1 MKLSLFTQWN
11 LISLLSQFLSSN
23 FIKSRM
29 KKLIFLSISVIL
41 FFSVSCRENLP
52 IDKDLTK
59 KSYNLIN
66 QDSIEVVFPKDI
78 IGHITVMGFIYTNC
92 PDICPMTTH
101 NMYLTEKRLKEE
113 GIENVK
119 FVALSFDPDRDT
131 PEVLTAFAKIRE
143 LDFNDW
149 TLLTGNKNTINDL
162 LKRFDVRAIKTD
174 ESFNEDGKSEY
185 SMMHTD
191 RISLIDSN
199 GRLRKN
205 YKGSTL
211 NIEELINDIKTL
223 ED

>member
-1 MKLSLFTQWN
+1 
-11 LISLLSQFLSSN
+11 
-23 FIKSRM
+23 M
-29 KKLIFLSISVIL
+29 KKLILITITVTLLFSLS
-41 FFSVSCRENLP
+41 CKDNLP
-52 IDKDLTK
+52 LDKDLTK

-66 QDSIEVVFPKDI
+66 QDSVEVIFPKDI
-78 IGHITVMGFIYTNC
+78 IGHITVMGFIYTHC

-101 NMYLTEKRLKEE
+101 NMYLTEKKLEKE
-113 GIENVK
+113 GIKNVK

-131 PEVLTAFAKIRE
+131 PEVLTDFAKIRE

-162 LKRFDVRAIKTD
+162 IKRFDIRAIKTD
-174 ESFNEDGKSEY
+174 ESINEDGKSEY

-199 GRLRKN
+199 GKLRKN

>member
-1 MKLSLFTQWN
+1 
-11 LISLLSQFLSSN
+11 
-23 FIKSRM
+23 M
-29 KKLIFLSISVIL
+29 KKLILITITVTLLFSLS
-41 FFSVSCRENLP
+41 CKDNLP
-52 IDKDLTK
+52 LDKDLTK

-66 QDSIEVVFPKDI
+66 QDSVDVIFPNDI
-78 IGHITVMGFIYTNC
+78 IGHITVMGFIYTHC

-101 NMYLTEKRLKEE
+101 NMYLTEKKLKDE

-162 LKRFDVRAIKTD
+162 IKRFDVRAIKTD
-174 ESFNEDGKSEY
+174 ESINEDGKSEY

-199 GRLRKN
+199 GKLRKN

>member
-1 MKLSLFTQWN
+1 
-11 LISLLSQFLSSN
+11 
-23 FIKSRM
+23 M
-29 KKLIFLSISVIL
+29 KKLILITIVVTLLFSLS
-41 FFSVSCRENLP
+41 CKDNLP
-52 IDKDLTK
+52 LDKDLTK

-66 QDSIEVVFPKDI
+66 QDSVDVIFPKDI
-78 IGHITVMGFIYTNC
+78 IGHITVMGFIYTHC

-101 NMYLTEKRLKEE
+101 NMYLTEKKLAKE
-113 GIENVK
+113 GIKNVK

-162 LKRFDVRAIKTD
+162 IKRFDVRAIKTD
-174 ESFNEDGKSEY
+174 ESISKDGNTEY

-199 GRLRKN
+199 GKLRKN

>member
-1 MKLSLFTQWN
+1 
-11 LISLLSQFLSSN
+11 
-23 FIKSRM
+23 M
-29 KKLIFLSISVIL
+29 KKLILITIAVIL
-41 FFSVSCRENLP
+41 LFSLSCKDNLP
-52 IDKDLTK
+52 LDKDLTK

-66 QDSIEVVFPKDI
+66 QDSVDVIFPNDI
-78 IGHITVMGFIYTNC
+78 IGHITVMGFIYTHC

-101 NMYLTEKRLKEE
+101 NMYLTEKKLEKE
-113 GIENVK
+113 GIKNVK

-131 PEVLTAFAKIRE
+131 PEVLTDFAKIRE

-162 LKRFDVRAIKTD
+162 IKRFDVRAIKTD
-174 ESFNEDGKSEY
+174 ESINEDGKSEY

-199 GRLRKN
+199 GKLRKN

>member
-1 MKLSLFTQWN
+1 
-11 LISLLSQFLSSN
+11 
-23 FIKSRM
+23 M
-29 KKLIFLSISVIL
+29 KKLILITITVTLLFSLS
-41 FFSVSCRENLP
+41 CKDNLP
-52 IDKDLTK
+52 LDKDLTK

-66 QDSIEVVFPKDI
+66 QDSVEVIFPKDI
-78 IGHITVMGFIYTNC
+78 IGHITVMGFIYTHC

-101 NMYLTEKRLKEE
+101 NMYLTEKKLEKE
-113 GIENVK
+113 GIKNVK

-162 LKRFDVRAIKTD
+162 IKRFDVRAIKTD
-174 ESFNEDGKSEY
+174 ESINEDGKSEY

-199 GRLRKN
+199 GKLRKN

>member
-1 MKLSLFTQWN
+1 
-11 LISLLSQFLSSN
+11 
-23 FIKSRM
+23 M
-29 KKLIFLSISVIL
+29 KKLILITITVTLLFSLS
-41 FFSVSCRENLP
+41 CKDNLP
-52 IDKDLTK
+52 LDKDLTK

-66 QDSIEVVFPKDI
+66 QDSVDVIFPKDI
-78 IGHITVMGFIYTNC
+78 IGHITVMGFIYTHC

-101 NMYLTEKRLKEE
+101 NMYLTEKKLAKE
-113 GIENVK
+113 GIKNVK

-131 PEVLTAFAKIRE
+131 PEVLTDFAKIRE

-162 LKRFDVRAIKTD
+162 IKRFDVRAIKTD
-174 ESFNEDGKSEY
+174 ESISEDGNTEY

-199 GRLRKN
+199 GKLRKN